1 MPLEA
6 ATYIADLVTTNP
18 LSTDQ
23 VGQGDDHLR
32 LIKQVLQNTLPN
44 MGGRV
49 GRVQQ
54 LTGGYTV
61 LSTDNTAI
69 LEIPTAAAG
78 TVTHTISLP
87 ALSSITA
94 GFHFELFSTSPT
106 HHAQFVPT
114 GGATIE
120 GAASSSVGPLVW
132 ARVMYNGT
140 NWRVARH
147 PIAQAGT
154 DAFTLPSTLTV
165 SGAVTLH
172 SGVSVSGAA
181 HFKTTAS
188 FGGNVTMAGTLTVSS
203 AAVFQSGVSISGT
216 CEADVMVASVSLN
229 VAGAGSFG
237 GLVNFSDTISV
248 SGAASFASTVTVVGA
263 ATLASTLSVSGAAH
277 MKTTLS
283 VGGATTL
290 NSTLTVIGATS
301 FMDVV
306 SISGAAHV
314 SGTLSLGG
322 AATMSST
329 LTVSGAATM
338 KTTLSVGGATVLGS
352 TLTVSGAA
360 VVGSTLV
367 VAGAATFSST
377 VTISGTCVLTNGQLQ
392 FPATANPSANANT
405 LDDYE
410 EGTFTPALN
419 FGGATTGITYTTQS
433 GVYNKTGG
441 VVWTQL
447 TIVLTSKGSAVG
459 AATITGYPFSNNVQS
474 ITVGVMGGNANMSGL
489 TSPVNGT
496 ITATTV
502 SLFDHGATGQ
512 TAIDDT
518 NFANNTSFRFTLTYG
533 ATS

>member
-283 VGGATTL
+283 VGGATSLASTLSVSGATHLNTTLSVGGATTL

-306 SISGAAHV
+306 SISGAVHIKA
-314 SGTLSLGG
+314 SLS
-322 AATMSST
+322 
-329 LTVSGAATM
+329 VSGA
-338 KTTLSVGGATVLGS
+338 TTL
-352 TLTVSGAA
+352 
-360 VVGSTLV
+360 
-367 VAGAATFSST
+367 AGT
-377 VTISGTCVLTNGQLQ
+377 VTISGTCVLSNGQLQ

-419 FGGATTGITYTTQS
+419 FGGAATGITYSTQS

-447 TIVLTSKGSAVG
+447 TIVLTSKGTATG

-474 ITVGVMGGNANMSGL
+474 VTVGVMGGNSNMATL

-496 ITATTV
+496 LTATTV
-502 SLFDHGATGQ
+502 SLFDHAAGGQ

-518 NFANNTSFRFTLTYG
+518 NFANNTAFRFTMVYG
-533 ATS
+533 AT